1 MFRYLLKYKWYII
14 ALILLMI
21 AEPSINAW
29 LNFWQQDLFNAATV
43 GTAKVLILRLLIV
56 GFLVWMSKRFIEY
69 TVAVLKA
76 RFVCNAKENIK
87 HDVFLNM
94 FQLNTSNM
102 RARASSGE
110 YLSVFVNDI
119 TILERKYFD
128 GLLGLIGG
136 LFSLL
141 ILGMSFVI
149 LNTKLA
155 IAIISFGLITMF
167 VPVAFANKL
176 SSKNLA
182 YSIKLSRFTQKL
194 KEYFGAYSTIKNY
207 SIEQIISQ
215 KFDAA
220 NSDSENSK
228 FEVDAA
234 MALANNIGSMLSWFM
249 QFMGVGLGLIYVIRG
264 EILIG
269 TVISARSFA
278 SDLASP
284 LQSIVASLNSIRSV
298 KKIVKKIDDLS
309 RTDSTNSTQVSAA
322 SEMPASRQFDVRFD
336 DLVIKVEGKNIID
349 HFSFTFKE
357 GKKYLIVGKNGAG
370 KSTMFKAL
378 KKQIQQTEGRIFI
391 GERALSSIQN
401 RELSRIVSYLNEN
414 VSMFSGLVKD
424 NITLSRDYDEKRLD
438 SAAANA
444 KVNVDLNREIAD
456 GGINISSG
464 EQRRIEIARSL
475 FDSVSVLIFDE
486 VVSTLDIET
495 AYEIEK
501 MILGYSD
508 KTVVFVSHN
517 FSGKLIRE
525 YDEIL
530 VMDHGRLLA
539 HGTYD
544 ALLEECAYFR
554 RICEIKFGN
563 IGKADSICAK

>member
-1 MFRYLLKYKWYII
+1 
-14 ALILLMI
+14 MI

-29 LNFWQQDLFNAATV
+29 LNFWQQDLFNSATV
-43 GTAKVLILRLLIV
+43 GTDKVLILRLLII
-56 GFLVWMSKRFIEY
+56 GFVVWLSKRFVTY
-69 TVAVLKA
+69 TSGVVKA

-94 FQLNTSNM
+94 LQLNTSNM
-102 RARASSGE
+102 RERASSGE

-119 TILERKYFD
+119 TILEQKYFD
-128 GLLGLIGG
+128 GLFGLIGG

-141 ILGMSFVI
+141 ILGMSFVA

-155 IAIISFGLITMF
+155 IAILSFGLITMF

-176 SSKNLA
+176 SSKNLS
-182 YSIKLSRFTQKL
+182 YSVKLSHFTQKL

-207 SIEQIISQ
+207 SIEQTIAER
-215 KFDAA
+215 FDVA
-220 NSDSENSK
+220 NTESENAK
-228 FEVDAA
+228 FEMDAV
-234 MALANNIGSMLSWFM
+234 MALANNVGSMLSWFM

-264 EILIG
+264 EILVG
-269 TVISARSFA
+269 TVIAARSFA

-284 LQSIVASLNSIRSV
+284 LQDIVFSLNSIKSV
-298 KKIVKKIDDLS
+298 KKIVKKIDELS
-309 RTDSTNSTQVSAA
+309 KTDYVCGENDAEDMEISTI
-322 SEMPASRQFDVRFD
+322 EKPDVFFD
-336 DLVIKVEGKNIID
+336 DLVIEVEGKNIVD
-349 HFSFTFKE
+349 HFSFTFQA

-378 KKQIQQTEGRIFI
+378 KKQIQRTTGQIYI
-391 GERALSSIQN
+391 GDRSLSSIDN
-401 RELSRIVSYLNEN
+401 RELSRMVSYLNEN
-414 VSMFSGLVKD
+414 VSLFSGLVRD
-424 NITLSRDYDEKRLD
+424 NITLSRDGDLVCFD
-438 SAAANA
+438 NAVANA
-444 KVNVDLNREIAD
+444 KVNVDLDREIVD
-456 GGINISSG
+456 GGVNVSSG

-475 FDSVSVLIFDE
+475 FNSVSILIFDE

-501 MILGYSD
+501 MILEYKD
-508 KTVVFVSHN
+508 KTVIFVSHN
-517 FSGKLIRE
+517 FSGKLIKE

-530 VMDHGRLLA
+530 VMDNGQLLA

-544 ALLEECAYFR
+544 NLIRECEYFR

-563 IGKADSICAK
+563 IGQAGADIHPSNNRN